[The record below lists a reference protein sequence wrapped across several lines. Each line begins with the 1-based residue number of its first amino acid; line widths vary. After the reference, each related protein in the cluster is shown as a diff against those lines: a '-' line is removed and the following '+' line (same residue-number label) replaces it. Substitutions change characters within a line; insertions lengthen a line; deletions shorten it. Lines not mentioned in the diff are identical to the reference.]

1 MRRKINVFMLVKANA
16 SKFKLVLDFLSMFL
30 ENGIVK
36 VLPTLSEKLTFL
48 KNKTCMCYPV
58 FSVSWFFT
66 CLLKIFRSLMK
77 WPQISHLNRGIKRL
91 KNLQPE
97 REKLSYLNLS
107 SGRLVWIFIFSSR
120 LFLRLEVFE
129 HTLTNFFIH
138 IFMRTLDMMF

>member
-1 MRRKINVFMLVKANA
+1 
-16 SKFKLVLDFLSMFL
+16 
-30 ENGIVK
+30 
-36 VLPTLSEKLTFL
+36 
-48 KNKTCMCYPV
+48 MCYPV

-129 HTLTNFFIH
+129 HTLTNLRFLYPHFHANTWYDVLGEPHWRISSH
-138 IFMRTLDMMF
+138 NLRSGMRMRARRCRRGGQSSLHVIFDEELKKFGYKNF

>member
-1 MRRKINVFMLVKANA
+1 MFMLVKANA

-77 WPQISHLNRGIKRL
+77 
-91 KNLQPE
+91 
-97 REKLSYLNLS
+97 
-107 SGRLVWIFIFSSR
+107 
-120 LFLRLEVFE
+120 
-129 HTLTNFFIH
+129 
-138 IFMRTLDMMF
+138 